1 LLLGI
6 DVGGT
11 KIALALGEASGAIRA
26 RQRWPTPQQA
36 GAGNAAQRALAKV
49 AQRARALAAEAGVP
63 WREVSAVGVSLP
75 GPLDRE
81 AGVLLDPP
89 NLPGD
94 WRGAPVQAWLSEAL
108 QKPVAL
114 ENDANAA
121 ALAEWRFGAGRG
133 CGDLIYLTM
142 STGVGG
148 GLVLGGRLHRGV
160 LESAGEIGHAP
171 VEWQGE
177 LCACGQRGCLEAYVG
192 GAAWTRRLAQCTPPE
207 SLAAQLAGAADSSD
221 APGAPPKVRPEHIVA
236 AAGQGDAF
244 ALAEMARYNDYLARG
259 IAVLAYAL
267 APEMVILGTIPSA
280 AGAAL
285 CLDPVRELV
294 RARIWPFLA
303 EKMRIELSGCG
314 KDLPELAGIAA
325 ALQAADS

>member
-1 LLLGI
+1 MLLGI

-11 KIALALGEASGAIRA
+11 KIALALGEESGAIRA
-26 RQRWPTPQQA
+26 RDRWPTPGAEA
-36 GAGNAAQRALAKV
+36 GAENAAQRALAEV
-49 AQRARALAAEAGVP
+49 AQRARALAEEAGVP
-63 WREVSAVGVSLP
+63 WREVAAVGVSLP

-89 NLPGD
+89 NLQGD
-94 WRGAPVQAWLSEAL
+94 WRGAPVQAWLSESL

-133 CGDLIYLTM
+133 CGDLVYLTM

-148 GLVLGGRLHRGV
+148 GLVLGGKLHRGV

-177 LCACGQRGCLEAYVG
+177 ACACGQRGCLEAYVG
-192 GAAWTRRLAQCTPPE
+192 GAAWTRRLAQRTPPE
-207 SLAAQLAGAADSSD
+207 SLAAQLAS

-236 AAGQGDAF
+236 AAKQGDDF
-244 ALAEMARYNDYLARG
+244 ALSEMARYNDYLARG

-285 CLDPVRELV
+285 CLNPVRELV